1 MPSQTGGLHMTQS
14 TKHDNNLAP
23 NVLGLF
29 ESTVMGVAG
38 SAPAYS
44 IAATTAGLIAAV
56 GLTGP
61 ASLLYCGLAM
71 FGIVF
76 AFNYLGR
83 TESNSGAT
91 YAWVRRGLHPALGYI
106 AGWSVIVCSSIFMV
120 AATLPAGSSFL
131 GLFSE
136 RLSNSRG
143 WVTLFGAVFFLL
155 MVAAVAFGVTITARV
170 QVIMSG
176 IEVLL
181 LLLFGLLAIFHAH
194 PVHPFSWH
202 WFAWSNPIGKNST
215 FFAGALLAAFYYW
228 GWDVTANLNE
238 ETKGSRRT
246 PGRGAIFG
254 MLITFVLFEVFTVGS
269 NMVLTS
275 KQVED
280 NSANVL
286 GVLGQEVWKGTGGK
300 LLVVAVLLST
310 VATLETQLIQV
321 TRTMFSMGRDG
332 TLLPQFGRVHSKYKT
347 PIFATL
353 TMTVVGLGLF
363 VGSQFIGSIG
373 QIMGDAISAIGLQ
386 IAIYYAFAGYAVV
399 VLFRKEIRKS
409 VKNFVFMGLWPLIG
423 AVFMTI
429 MFFKVIPG
437 LNTTTL
443 WIGLGSIGL
452 GLIPMTYYWSQGHV
466 YFRMPTK
473 AERIAV
479 MEEIEQNL

>member
-1 MPSQTGGLHMTQS
+1 MSGS
-14 TKHDNNLAP
+14 THHEHKLAE

-29 ESTVMGVAG
+29 ESAVMGVAG

-44 IAATTAGLIAAV
+44 IAASTALLVGAV
-56 GLTGP
+56 GLAGP
-61 ASLLYCGLAM
+61 AALLYCGIAM

-83 TESNSGAT
+83 TESNAGAT

-106 AGWSVIVCSSIFMV
+106 AGWSLIVCSSIFMV

-131 GLFSE
+131 GLFSQS
-136 RLSNSRG
+136 LSNSKG

-155 MVAAVAFGVTITARV
+155 MVAAVAFGVTITAKV
-170 QVIMSG
+170 QVIMST
-176 IEVLL
+176 IEVGL
-181 LLLFGLLAIFHAH
+181 LLLFGVLAIFHSH

-202 WFAWSNPIGKNST
+202 WFAWSNPFGSKSV

-238 ETKGSRRT
+238 ETKGSKKT
-246 PGRGAIFG
+246 PGQGAIIG
-254 MLITFVLFEVFTVGS
+254 MIITFLLFEVFTVGS
-269 NMVLTS
+269 NMVLTD
-275 KQVED
+275 KQVSD
-280 NSANVL
+280 NAANVL

-321 TRTMFSMGRDG
+321 TRTLFSMGRDR
-332 TLLPQFGRVHSKYKT
+332 TLIRHLGHVHKKYQT
-347 PIFATL
+347 PVVATL

-373 QIMGDAISAIGLQ
+373 TIMGDAISAIGLQ
-386 IAIYYAFAGYAVV
+386 IAIYYALAAYAVV
-399 VLFRKEIRKS
+399 VLFRKEMWKKP
-409 VKNFVFMGLWPLIG
+409 KNFLFMGLWPLLG
-423 AVFMTI
+423 GVFMTI
-429 MFFKVIPG
+429 MFFKVLPT
-437 LNTTTL
+437 LNTTTK
-443 WIGLGSIGL
+443 WIGLGSIAL
-452 GLIPMTYYWSQGHV
+452 GIIPMLWYWSRGHV
-466 YFRMPTK
+466 YFKLPTK

-479 MEEIEQNL
+479 LDDLEELL